1 MEKGLRRKTPIILRM
16 ALLAWVA
23 RRGTSVGGARELLA
37 WAAGV
42 GEENSMTK
50 QSEATASSGSSFTG
64 WMLAEEEMEE
74 ARAEWDVATLLAGR
88 SEFDAVSGSS
98 IV

>member
-1 MEKGLRRKTPIILRM
+1 M

-23 RRGTSVGGARELLA
+23 RRGTSVGGAREVLA
-37 WAAGV
+37 CAADV
-42 GEENSMTK
+42 GAENSMTK
-50 QSEATASSGSSFTG
+50 QSEATESSGSTFTG
-64 WMLAEEEMEE
+64 GMLTEEEMEE
-74 ARAEWDVATLLAGR
+74 ARAEGDVATLLAGR

>member
-42 GEENSMTK
+42 GAENSMTK
-50 QSEATASSGSSFTG
+50 QSAVTASSGSTFTG
-64 WMLAEEEMEE
+64 GMLAEEMEE
-74 ARAEWDVATLLAGR
+74 ARAEGDVATLLAGR